1 MAHDLVRPRWV
12 TVIAFVV
19 LVFPTMAAACLWDY
33 DTLQQERSRF
43 PTALELM
50 TGRFPRHSPEFYR
63 WRLEDRKQKLA
74 ASAATPELLD
84 DLAVSYDKL
93 GDPAQAIATMLDC
106 ERQFPGR
113 YETAANLGTFY
124 FHAGQFQEGIPHIE
138 RAIQINPDAHFGREV
153 YQLKLVKYLMSRS
166 PNGQLRLPLA
176 EINPEEGSLHS
187 GGFRD
192 FILTGIATD
201 QHDEKTARAVRG
213 IQGMMRFGKFDS
225 PVLLEALGD
234 LWTVVPPGRDDANQ
248 LLAARAFL
256 RASQVAATSHPEA
269 AAAYRKRAEFSL
281 TNQMGGTG
289 FNGQMTLADLEPQL
303 LKEWNSAQEW
313 YAGLVADER
322 NWIAESPDPEASFTA
337 KYQAKYSKSD
347 QQLARGQY
355 RSLTLQLLAWGVA
368 AVAALYL
375 VNRVARSQLIGN
387 EKTPISE
394 TLPSLTD
401 ER

>member
-1 MAHDLVRPRWV
+1 MAHYLVRPRWV

-124 FHAGQFQEGIPHIE
+124 FHAGRFQEGIPHIE

-153 YQLKLVKYLMSRS
+153 YQLKLVKYLISRS

-176 EINPEEGSLHS
+176 EINPEEGSLNS

-192 FILTGIATD
+192 FVLTGIATD
-201 QHDEKTARAVRG
+201 QHDEETARAVRG

-256 RASQVAATSHPEA
+256 RASQVTATSHPEA

-322 NWIAESPDPEASFTA
+322 NWIAESPAPEASFTA

-347 QQLARGQY
+347 QQLARGQK
-355 RSLTLQLLAWGVA
+355 SAFTLQLLAWALA
-368 AVAALYL
+368 AAAALYWAH
-375 VNRVARSQLIGN
+375 RRSVRTADS
-387 EKTPISE
+387 KAST
-394 TLPSLTD
+394 
-401 ER
+401 